1 MNNFVI
7 NTLIKDKLLG
17 YFSRIQLKKNKKQLS
32 YLYKMNK
39 KSKFN
44 SSRNHAF
51 IYFQSLGKNTFITVL
66 LKNKLIYNKSIGE
79 LKIGNTQIK
88 KKEKRLTRNVFFF
101 GDKFANFFFTKLV
114 KKYKIKK
121 VSLYFNSIGNNFY
134 PLTKQFKYRWY
145 GFILRARK
153 KQRKFFRYRRK
164 KFLRKRKFLY
174 PKLRKKITRKL
185 YILYKLRNYY
195 SNKIIIIK
203 SINNVKKISYN
214 GCKNRKM
221 KI

>member
-1 MNNFVI
+1 MNNIFI
-7 NTLIKDKLLG
+7 NSLVKNKL
-17 YFSRIQLKKNKKQLS
+17 FSFFSNIQLKKNKKQLS
-32 YLYKMNK
+32 YLYKINK

-44 SSRNHAF
+44 SSRNHASIF
-51 IYFQSLGKNTFITVL
+51 FQSLGKNTFVTVL
-66 LKNKLIYNKSIGE
+66 FKNKLIYNKSIGE
-79 LKIGNTQIK
+79 LKIGNAQIK
-88 KKEKRLTRNVFFF
+88 KKEKRLVRNVFLF
-101 GDKFANFFFTKLV
+101 GDKFANYFFNKLV

-153 KQRKFFRYRRK
+153 KQRKFFRYRRR
-164 KFLRKRKFLY
+164 KFLKKRKFLY

-195 SNKIIIIK
+195 LNKIIIIK